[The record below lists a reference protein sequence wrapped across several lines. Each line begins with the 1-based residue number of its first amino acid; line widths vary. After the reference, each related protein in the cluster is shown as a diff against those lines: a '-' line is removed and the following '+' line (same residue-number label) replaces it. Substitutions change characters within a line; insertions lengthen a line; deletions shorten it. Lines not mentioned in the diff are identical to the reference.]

1 MKRMDKR
8 IVQVLAL
15 ISFIV
20 GVCMMAHSTR
30 QKVEDV
36 LIVQIEK
43 NDNNADTKMVM
54 EQSIVHISM
63 KDSVGSGVIVSIQAD
78 DIIVVSNKHLLQ
90 KDVEA
95 AVTLANG
102 TTYEAE
108 VLGLSQQYDIGFL
121 KLRVPE
127 PELSEVEQVSQIY
140 EEESFYLGTAIL
152 QYSSRQA
159 GVIECYEGYISGDS
173 QYMDEFHSEIL
184 QTNCYSAAG
193 MSGGAVFHT
202 NGEFLGMIAGGEVA
216 DDDMTRESEITYCI
230 PAALIWDAYEE
241 ACSK

>member
-1 MKRMDKR
+1 M
-8 IVQVLAL
+8 
-15 ISFIV
+15 
-20 GVCMMAHSTR
+20 
-30 QKVEDV
+30 
-36 LIVQIEK
+36 
-43 NDNNADTKMVM
+43 
-54 EQSIVHISM
+54 
-63 KDSVGSGVIVSIQAD
+63 
-78 DIIVVSNKHLLQ
+78 
-90 KDVEA
+90 
-95 AVTLANG
+95 
-102 TTYEAE
+102 
-108 VLGLSQQYDIGFL
+108 
-121 KLRVPE
+121 
-127 PELSEVEQVSQIY
+127 
-140 EEESFYLGTAIL
+140 